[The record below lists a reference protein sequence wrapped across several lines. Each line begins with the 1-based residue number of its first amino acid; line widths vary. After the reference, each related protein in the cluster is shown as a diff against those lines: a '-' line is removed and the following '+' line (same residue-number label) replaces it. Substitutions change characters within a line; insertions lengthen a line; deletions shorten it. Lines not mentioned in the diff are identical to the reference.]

1 MQFGLEVI
9 GNHRDGVS
17 GAGRYRETIHI
28 VGQGALGQLEIVRP
42 RVQDL
47 LRCRENVARS
57 KVVSLSAALDLDGG
71 PTSPPTHLLLLIF
84 CFQPKKCLFY
94 FLIFVTEAVPLTA
107 LGIYND
113 ALPGPG
119 WRPNLLPPVKV

>member
-9 GNHRDGVS
+9 GIHREGVS

-57 KVVSLSAALDLDGG
+57 KFKGRVFERC
-71 PTSPPTHLLLLIF
+71 TR
-84 CFQPKKCLFY
+84 
-94 FLIFVTEAVPLTA
+94 
-107 LGIYND
+107 
-113 ALPGPG
+113 PG
-119 WRPNLLPPVKV
+119 WRPNLTSYPPSSTHFLFSTEKMSLLLLDFRD